1 LLDPLAPPQ
10 TILAVPHPSPYR
22 SPAFLN
28 RSDSEGNCSF
38 TVRTTSLASTIV
50 SEFLAHPSCSY
61 LKLVG
66 GSPRRRLS
74 LDLRRRLGQA
84 DSRSTLCPTGRMFSL
99 AELATGRV
107 LPRRSRILLLPFF
120 PGPSTTTDSFDLTYL
135 LGLSQT
141 TPRHTCSPSLVSVI
155 SRFRG
160 GRRGSRVLS
169 SPRTFPG

>member
-1 LLDPLAPPQ
+1 MTPLCSDQRRLDLQGFLDLLAPPQ

-28 RSDSEGNCSF
+28 RSDSEGNCPF
-38 TVRTTSLASTIV
+38 TVRTASNLEVASTIV
-50 SEFLAHPSCSY
+50 SEFLAHPSCSC

-66 GSPRRRLS
+66 GSPRRRLP

-84 DSRSTLCPTGRMFSL
+84 DSRSTLFPTRRMFSL

-120 PGPSTTTDSFDLTYL
+120 PVYPPQPVRS
-135 LGLSQT
+135 
-141 TPRHTCSPSLVSVI
+141 I
-155 SRFRG
+155 
-160 GRRGSRVLS
+160 
-169 SPRTFPG
+169 

>member
-1 LLDPLAPPQ
+1 MEVGVCGGWTRPTCSDQRRLDLQGFLDPLAPPQ

-28 RSDSEGNCSF
+28 RSDSEGNCPF

-50 SEFLAHPSCSY
+50 SEFLAHPSCSC

-66 GSPRRRLS
+66 GSPPRRRLP

-84 DSRSTLCPTGRMFSL
+84 DSRSTLCPTRRMFSL

-120 PGPSTTTDSFDLTYL
+120 PGLSTTTDSFDLTYL
-135 LGLSQT
+135 LGLS
-141 TPRHTCSPSLVSVI
+141 
-155 SRFRG
+155 
-160 GRRGSRVLS
+160 
-169 SPRTFPG
+169 